1 MPKVNYEITP
11 LQSATRTATT
21 SSPTL
26 VNRRHTGVLA
36 ILNVSAASG
45 TGGLTTKIQGKDPVS
60 GNWIDLLADGAAILA
75 AGTYGFELNPSAGA
89 ASGGVRAAVARHLP
103 QEWRVTVAH
112 GDGSNYTYSVS
123 ATLMV

>member
-11 LQSATRTATT
+11 LASAARTATT

-26 VNRRHTGVLA
+26 LNRRHTGVLV
-36 ILNVSAASG
+36 ILNVTAASG
-45 TGGLTTKIQGKDPVS
+45 TGGLTTKVQARDPIS
-60 GNWIDLLADGAAILA
+60 GNWIDLVADAAAILA
-75 AGTYGFELNPSAGA
+75 TGTYAFEVNPSAGA

-103 QEWRVTVAH
+103 QEWRITVAH
-112 GDGSNYTYSVS
+112 GDASSYTYSVS